1 MLNSNIN
8 NSFNIFDTEIREP
21 RVVNDE
27 EIRVATYIKN
37 TKRTYEYGYNIGFDN
52 KFIIENCINM
62 LGRKDNITIDNEVK
76 QKLVYN
82 YINQELINNGF
93 INMDIDIEDYFQTR
107 NLKVTIKREQLEQD
121 YIL

>member
-21 RVVNDE
+21 RIVNDE

-62 LGRKDNITIDNEVK
+62 LGRRDNLAIDNEVK

-93 INMDIDIEDYFQTR
+93 INMDIDIDDYFQTR

>member
-21 RVVNDE
+21 RIVNDE

-62 LGRKDNITIDNEVK
+62 LGRRDNLAIDNEVK

>member
-8 NSFNIFDTEIREP
+8 NSFNIFDTGIREP
-21 RVVNDE
+21 KAVNDE
-27 EIRVATYIKN
+27 EIRVATYIQN

-52 KFIIENCINM
+52 KFIIENCINI
-62 LGRKDNITIDNEVK
+62 LGRKDNLTIDNEVK

-93 INMDIDIEDYFQTR
+93 INMDVDIEDYFQTR
-107 NLKVTIKREQLEQD
+107 NLKITIKKEQLQQD